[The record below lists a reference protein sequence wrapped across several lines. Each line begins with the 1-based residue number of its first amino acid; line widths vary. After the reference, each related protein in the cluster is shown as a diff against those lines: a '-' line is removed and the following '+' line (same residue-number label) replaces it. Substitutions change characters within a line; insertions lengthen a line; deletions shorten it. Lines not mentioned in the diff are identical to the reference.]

1 MIASDGASGHPR
13 NAGTYSR
20 FLSRY
25 VREQGTITL
34 MNALRK
40 ITLMP
45 AQMLERST
53 PAARVKGRL
62 QEQADADIV
71 VFNPATIVDH
81 STYQKPMEPSTGVSY
96 LLVNGT
102 VIVNQGKL
110 VSDVYPGRALKRSTE
125 P

>member
-1 MIASDGASGHPR
+1 MD
-13 NAGTYSR
+13 
-20 FLSRY
+20 
-25 VREQGTITL
+25 
-34 MNALRK
+34 ALRK

-45 AQMLERST
+45 AHMLERST
-53 PAARVKGRL
+53 LAARVKGRL

>member
-1 MIASDGASGHPR
+1 
-13 NAGTYSR
+13 
-20 FLSRY
+20 
-25 VREQGTITL
+25 
-34 MNALRK
+34 
-40 ITLMP
+40 
-45 AQMLERST
+45 MLERST
-53 PAARVKGRL
+53 LAARVKGRL

>member
-1 MIASDGASGHPR
+1 M
-13 NAGTYSR
+13 
-20 FLSRY
+20 
-25 VREQGTITL
+25 
-34 MNALRK
+34 
-40 ITLMP
+40 
-45 AQMLERST
+45 
-53 PAARVKGRL
+53 KGRL